1 MEDKI
6 TIKDINS
13 SFKNMRYI
21 MTLVNAQLN
30 SESKFYN
37 PSIHLSAIEELANEL
52 VAEANILSQYVIDEK
67 LELLRKE
74 AKALTSFSD

>member
-1 MEDKI
+1 MEDRI
-6 TIKDINS
+6 TTKDINS

-21 MTLVNAQLN
+21 MTLVNANLN
-30 SESKFYN
+30 AESKFYN
-37 PSIHLSAIEELANEL
+37 PNVHLNTIEELAYEL
-52 VAEANILSQYVIDEK
+52 VAEANILAQYVIDEK